1 MKKHLSLRWKLT
13 LMTAFMVITACLAI
27 SFFISRS
34 AILYMDEI
42 GNSAIAILLQPLQMR
57 FR

>member
-34 AILYMDEI
+34 AILYMD
-42 GNSAIAILLQPLQMR
+42 
-57 FR
+57 